1 MLILLLFQAISGLN
15 KVPQVT
21 KENSSVEVNKETGFS
36 DAFKALGFKGQ
47 VENKAEPVTATPV
60 AQVKDINKNATEPE
74 QKTINSSKVNEI
86 KVCTQNI

>member
-21 KENSSVEVNKETGFS
+21 KENINSSVVEVNKETGFS

-47 VENKAEPVTATPV
+47 VENKAEPVTV

-74 QKTINSSKVNEI
+74 QKTIISSKVNEI

>member
-1 MLILLLFQAISGLN
+1 MLFQAISGLN

-21 KENSSVEVNKETGFS
+21 KENINNSVVEVNKETGFS

-47 VENKAEPVTATPV
+47 VENKAEPLTATSV